1 MRRKRI
7 LILGIGNL
15 LMGDEGVG
23 VHLVKKLE
31 KMDLPT
37 GVECLDGGTGSFQLI
52 REIMNS
58 REVVLVDATIDGLPP
73 GTIRKLT
80 PRFSKEFPRSLTA
93 HDLGLKDLLDAAY
106 LLGTPPPITLFAVSI
121 APLQEVTT
129 ELTPQ
134 IEAILPDL
142 KSRILKEVR
151 QIRQEEWE
159 ESPVAAS
166 FL

>member
-1 MRRKRI
+1 M
-7 LILGIGNL
+7 

-23 VHLVKKLE
+23 VHLVKMLE
-31 KMDLPT
+31 GVDLPAE
-37 GVECLDGGTGSFQLI
+37 VDSLDGGTGSFQLVG
-52 REIMNS
+52 EIMNS
-58 REVVLVDATIDGLPP
+58 RQVVLVDATMDGLPP

-129 ELTPQ
+129 ELTPE
-134 IEAILPDL
+134 IEAILPQL
-142 KSRILKEVR
+142 KSRVLKEVR
-151 QIRQEEWE
+151 QLRQDEWE
-159 ESPVAAS
+159 EPPFAAS
-166 FL
+166 FP